1 MSDALSP
8 VEVRRYARQLRL
20 PEVGRA
26 GQERLK
32 ASSVLVVGAGGLGS
46 PLALQLAAAGV
57 GRIGLVDPDRVDE
70 SNLHRQLL
78 YGSADVGR
86 LKVEAAAARLR
97 DLNPHL
103 EVVPVA
109 ERFAVGNALALV
121 RGFDLVAD
129 GTDNFPTRY
138 LVNDACVLAGRP
150 NVFASVQ
157 RFEGQLTVFDAG
169 RGPCYRCL
177 FPEPPGEGLVP
188 SCADAGV
195 LGVVPGLL
203 GTLQA
208 SEALKLLLGLGEPPV
223 GRLLLIDLLRLRCR
237 EVRFTRRAGCAA
249 CSPEGRARL
258 VLSDEPGCMTAP
270 CAPCAPAEA
279 DTASEPLAFD
289 LPVRD
294 LARWR
299 DERRRFTLLDVR
311 TAEELAVAALPGA
324 RHLPLH
330 ELPRR
335 LAELPPDE
343 PLVVV
348 CHLGG
353 RSAQA
358 VAFLRARGFPQA
370 VNLDGGIDAW
380 SVEVDPSVPRY

>member
-1 MSDALSP
+1 MSRPLSP
-8 VEVRRYARQLRL
+8 REERRYARQMRL
-20 PEVGRA
+20 PEIGRA
-26 GQERLK
+26 GQQRL
-32 ASSVLVVGAGGLGS
+32 AAASVLVVGAGGLGS

-57 GRIGLVDPDRVDE
+57 GRIGLVDADRVDE

-86 LKVEAAAARLR
+86 LKVEAAADRLR

-103 EVVPVA
+103 EIVPVA
-109 ERFAVGNALALV
+109 ARFAPGNALALV
-121 RGFDLVAD
+121 GGFDLIAD

-157 RFEGQLTVFDAG
+157 RFEGQVAVFDAA

-177 FPEPPGEGLVP
+177 FPEPPAEGLVP
-188 SCADAGV
+188 ACAEAGV
-195 LGVVPGLL
+195 LGVVPGVM

-208 SEALKLLLGLGEPPV
+208 AEAIKLLLGLGEPPL
-223 GRLLLIDLLRLRCR
+223 GRLLLVDLLRLTFRS
-237 EVRFTRRAGCAA
+237 VRFVRRPGCPA
-249 CSPEGRARL
+249 CSPAGRARL
-258 VLSDEPGCMTAP
+258 TLGETAG
-270 CAPCAPAEA
+270 CAPAGAE
-279 DTASEPLAFD
+279 EPLPFD
-289 LPVRD
+289 LPVRE

-299 DERRRFTLLDVR
+299 GEGRRHTLVDVR

-324 RHLPLH
+324 LHLPLH

-335 LAELPPDE
+335 VAELPCDE
-343 PLVVV
+343 PLVLL
-348 CHLGG
+348 CHHGA

-358 VAFLRARGFPQA
+358 VTFLRARGLPHA

-380 SVEVDPSVPRY
+380 SVEVDPGVPRY

>member
-8 VEVRRYARQLRL
+8 AEVRRYARQLRL

-46 PLALQLAAAGV
+46 PVALQLAAAGV

-97 DLNPHL
+97 DLNPRV
-103 EVVPVA
+103 EIVPVA

-121 RGFDLVAD
+121 SGFDLVAD

-157 RFEGQLTVFDAG
+157 RFEGQLTVLDAT

-177 FPEPPGEGLVP
+177 FPEAPSEGLVP

-208 SEALKLLLGLGEPPV
+208 AEALKLLLGLGEPPL
-223 GRLLLIDLLRLRCR
+223 GRLLLVDLLRLTFRS
-237 EVRFTRRAGCAA
+237 VRFARRRGCPA
-249 CSPEGRARL
+249 CSPEGRACLTLR
-258 VLSDEPGCMTAP
+258 ETPG
-270 CAPCAPAEA
+270 CAPAGAE
-279 DTASEPLAFD
+279 EPLPFD
-289 LPVRD
+289 LPVRE

-299 DERRRFTLLDVR
+299 GEGRRHTLLDVR

-324 RHLPLH
+324 LHLPLH

-335 LAELPPDE
+335 VAELPRDE
-343 PLVVV
+343 PLVVL
-348 CHLGG
+348 CHLGA

-358 VAFLRARGFPQA
+358 VTFLRARGFAQA

-380 SVEVDPSVPRY
+380 SVEVDPEVPRY